1 MDTTPPPAPDT
12 PATPEIEA
20 TPEAIARPH
29 TFAAHPAV
37 SPHTVRVS
45 AADIGTIQIAPPS
58 FLERWGVIFLACFA
72 FWIIVV
78 GTIILTYYLTHQPSA
93 PSLAGLT
100 ADQVREA
107 LANQKLL
114 QDQWRDSLNYI
125 FDLLITKTA
134 LPLVTLL
141 LGYLFGKGQANS

>member
-1 MDTTPPPAPDT
+1 METNPPA
-12 PATPEIEA
+12 APEAAAPPQTEA
-20 TPEAIARPH
+20 TADVIARPH
-29 TFAAHPAV
+29 TLAAHEAF

-45 AADIGTIQIAPPS
+45 ASDIGSIQLAPPS
-58 FLERWGVIFLACFA
+58 FLERWGVIFLACFS

-78 GTIILTYYLTHQPSA
+78 GTIILTFYLTHQPPA
-93 PSLAGLT
+93 PNLAGLT

-114 QDQWRDSLNYI
+114 EDQWRDSLNYI

-141 LGYLFGKGQANS
+141 LGYLFGKGQTN

>member
-1 MDTTPPPAPDT
+1 MEPTPPSI
-12 PATPEIEA
+12 ATPEL
-20 TPEAIARPH
+20 TREAIAAPEAF
-29 TFAAHPAV
+29 TPA
-37 SPHTVRVS
+37 TVRVS
-45 AADIGTIQIAPPS
+45 AADIGSIQLTPPS

-78 GTIILTYYLTHQPSA
+78 GTILLTFYLTHQPSE

-100 ADQVREA
+100 SDQVRET

-114 QDQWRDSLNYI
+114 EDQWRDSLNYI

-141 LGYLFGKGQANS
+141 LGYLFGKGQATT